1 MNMSNPTA
9 LMMIASVLLYSM
21 LLIACSTIVNI
32 DAKSYQNTLDKSSG
46 ASLNYISS
54 NDKSSIAN
62 NDDMGTV
69 DNNGLNLSAIGTIDS
84 LIITVPQNG
93 FNITN
98 AFKVVLTGGWSLSIK
113 EGNVTYFDASFLATP
128 MDGTK
133 PHIHQLTNF
142 KADGQTNDAMNGV
155 QLKRDG
161 DYNHDGLTVNGTV
174 DVKIN
179 GEAIWDDVDSSISI
193 KEDKVMSIYLDDE
206 QTDLHFGKQ
215 QVFGIVRDIVYN

>member
-98 AFKVVLTGGWSLSIK
+98 AFKVVLTGDWSLSIK

-215 QVFGIVRDIVYN
+215 HVFGIVRDIVYN

>member
-93 FNITN
+93 F
-98 AFKVVLTGGWSLSIK
+98 KVVLTGDWYLSIK